1 MIFVTQRYRD
11 THTGQLIGEEW
22 RFQKGQK
29 KGMVL

>member
-1 MIFVTQRYRD
+1 MFVTQRYPD
-11 THTGQLIGEEW
+11 TQTGQLIGEEG